1 MLNASKPDAKGMFHD
16 GMWGGT
22 AGCLPMQP
30 GHTPAPTLPSPCG
43 ARDSPKVFETW
54 LRMTNAYQEPFVQ
67 RFGSWRTLAHTLDA
81 TDYASVSNGMRE
93 RTQKLHTEVAAQWFC
108 IFQTA
113 TADFERVEA
122 TGTYQVYRPM
132 EPDMSYSEAMERYWP
147 DEVDT
152 GSWTSQ

>member
-1 MLNASKPDAKGMFHD
+1 MA
-16 GMWGGT
+16 
-22 AGCLPMQP
+22 
-30 GHTPAPTLPSPCG
+30 
-43 ARDSPKVFETW
+43 V
-54 LRMTNAYQEPFVQ
+54 
-67 RFGSWRTLAHTLDA
+67 
-81 TDYASVSNGMRE
+81 
-93 RTQKLHTEVAAQWFC
+93 QWFR